1 MIRGRSFLPSK
12 GLKEMVIKWRMG
24 INLLIRER
32 KGVSE
37 GMGRYIVKIETS
49 HFFFP
54 LKDSKGQL
62 GNVNKM
68 VNGNKLENEGGER
81 G

>member
-32 KGVSE
+32 KGVRVRE
-37 GMGRYIVKIETS
+37 W
-49 HFFFP
+49 
-54 LKDSKGQL
+54 
-62 GNVNKM
+62 
-68 VNGNKLENEGGER
+68 GGI
-81 G
+81 